1 MTWSSKKRKRSEF
14 RRRFSVQKMTLPDA
28 RAPAST
34 ARPETVALFVSDLH
48 LQASSPATT
57 TLFLNFL
64 TRHAVH
70 ARQLYLLGD
79 LFEYWAG
86 DDDID
91 TPYIRG
97 IADALHAASRAGVQL
112 FWMAG
117 NRDFLVG
124 EAFARTVGMERLPD
138 PHVTHIAG
146 IRLAL
151 AHGDAQCTDD
161 HDYQAFRA
169 QVRSPQWQQGFL
181 AQTLDAR
188 KAIIDGMRAGSR
200 DAQRSKAMDIMDVN
214 QDAID
219 SLFADTGASVLIHG
233 HTHRPALHRHGHL
246 LRYVLPDWDGDTD
259 PPRGGWL
266 ALDAHGGIHRH
277 DASGA
282 LLAEPPA
289 GS

>member
-1 MTWSSKKRKRSEF
+1 MN
-14 RRRFSVQKMTLPDA
+14 LPDA
-28 RAPAST
+28 LLPASA

-48 LQASSPATT
+48 LQENSPATT
-57 TLFLNFL
+57 ALFLDFL
-64 TRHAVH
+64 ARHAVQ

-91 TPYIRG
+91 TPYIRH
-97 IADALHAASRAGVQL
+97 IVDALHATSSAGVQL

-124 EAFARTVGMERLPD
+124 EAFARAVGMVMLPD
-138 PHVTHIAG
+138 PHVTQIAG

-169 QVRSPQWQQGFL
+169 QVRSPQWQQTFL
-181 AQTLDAR
+181 AQTLDER
-188 KAIIDGMRAGSR
+188 KAIIGGMRAGSR
-200 DAQRSKAMDIMDVN
+200 DAQRSKTMNIMDVN
-214 QDAID
+214 QDAIAA
-219 SLFADTGASVLIHG
+219 LFADTGASVLIHG
-233 HTHRPALHRHGHL
+233 HTHRPARHRHAQL
-246 LRYVLPDWDGDTD
+246 VRYVLPDWDGDTV

-266 ALDAHGGIHRH
+266 ALDAHGTMHRH
-277 DASGA
+277 DAFGA

-289 GS
+289 GG